1 MVILFILGVLF
12 LIATIIL
19 LRAMGIRFV
28 NGKDVKSGVD
38 VITHLIIPTFF
49 MYVILLN
56 VVFLVPKFLTTDI
69 TRALGVFAMYILL
82 TYLFSW
88 FSTKTN
94 LKLIGIV
101 SDRYWYI
108 SVNYL
113 KTYLVQ
119 LPIYICLYIIIIVT
133 LIH

>member
-1 MVILFILGVLF
+1 
-12 LIATIIL
+12 
-19 LRAMGIRFV
+19 MGIRFV

>member
-1 MVILFILGVLF
+1 MVILLILGAIF
-12 LIATIIL
+12 LLATIII
-19 LRAMGIRFV
+19 LRAMGISFI

-38 VITHLIIPTFF
+38 VITHLILPTFV

-69 TRALGVFAMYILL
+69 TRAIGVFVVYIVL

-94 LKLIGIV
+94 LKLVGIV

-119 LPIYICLYIIIIVT
+119 LPIYICLYIIIVT

>member
-1 MVILFILGVLF
+1 MVILLILGAIF
-12 LIATIIL
+12 LLATIII
-19 LRAMGIRFV
+19 LRAMGISFI

-38 VITHLIIPTFF
+38 VITHLILPTFV

-69 TRALGVFAMYILL
+69 TRAIGVFVVYIVL
-82 TYLFSW
+82 TYLFAW

-94 LKLIGIV
+94 LKLVGIV

-119 LPIYICLYIIIIVT
+119 LPIYICLYIIIVT

>member
-1 MVILFILGVLF
+1 MVILLLLVAIF
-12 LIATIIL
+12 LLATITI
-19 LRAMGIRFV
+19 LRAMGISFI

-38 VITHLIIPTFF
+38 VITHLILPTFV

-69 TRALGVFAMYILL
+69 TRAIGVFVVYIVL
-82 TYLFSW
+82 TYLFAW

-94 LKLIGIV
+94 LKLVGIV

-119 LPIYICLYIIIIVT
+119 LPIYICLYIIIVT